1 MGIAE
6 RCNNQKEDAMKPCRD
21 GSIIVGDEQQ
31 DRKPLPRKT
40 LRFVASEMR
49 KAKIDPVFRKI
60 AMDFLMRK

>member
-1 MGIAE
+1 
-6 RCNNQKEDAMKPCRD
+6 MKPCRD

>member
-1 MGIAE
+1 
-6 RCNNQKEDAMKPCRD
+6 MKPCRD
-21 GSIIVGDEQQ
+21 GSVIVGDEQETP
-31 DRKPLPRKT
+31 KPPQRKT